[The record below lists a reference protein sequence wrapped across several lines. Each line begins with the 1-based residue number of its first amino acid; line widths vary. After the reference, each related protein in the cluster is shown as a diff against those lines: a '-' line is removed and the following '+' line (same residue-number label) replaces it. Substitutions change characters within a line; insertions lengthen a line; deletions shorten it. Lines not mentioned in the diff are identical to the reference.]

1 MGAPK
6 LNKNAFKKSPARS
19 KAGDSNAKI
28 SNTKINDANIKD
40 KKAIKHYQEKINE
53 FVQSEENAKK
63 AAFAIE
69 ELMNNSNNTKKKP

>member
-19 KAGDSNAKI
+19 KAGDSNA
-28 SNTKINDANIKD
+28 KINDANIKD